1 MSTNFELHLIFFL
14 IFQLLEVLQKYNMV
28 KEQIYTITCDNA
40 ANMVKLTRIMND
52 QCEELN
58 VIETN
63 VNENDSDSD
72 IELEYENGEGTSLS
86 TDDIENELFNDDFE
100 NNGNF

>member
-1 MSTNFELHLIFFL
+1 
-14 IFQLLEVLQKYNMV
+14 MV

-40 ANMVKLTRIMND
+40 SNMVKLARIINNEY
-52 QCEELN
+52 EEIN

-63 VNENDSDSD
+63 ANDSDSD
-72 IELEYENGEGTSLS
+72 IEFEYERGEGTSLS

-100 NNGNF
+100 NNGKF

>member
-1 MSTNFELHLIFFL
+1 
-14 IFQLLEVLQKYNMV
+14 MV

-40 ANMVKLTRIMND
+40 SYMVKLAKIINNE
-52 QCEELN
+52 CEEIN

-63 VNENDSDSD
+63 ANDSDSD
-72 IELEYENGEGTSLS
+72 IEFEYESGEGTSLS

-100 NNGNF
+100 NNGKF